1 MNFKAANKKSLAI
14 LLANLFIAVLF
25 VISIFAANSAKAD
38 TLIVPNNDQYQ
49 DFLLEPYKP
58 GKPSIVAFKDPHCG
72 YCIKALGRLDKLSEY
87 NVYMFWAG
95 ILGERSERTVA
106 KIMQC
111 AEPISQSVFDSVMAR
126 SSDIN
131 CDIGDKQSLAQLNA
145 LNDGMVA
152 NYQPNSVPSYFFGG
166 RRVHI
171 GQLDKFKRDLQM
183 NITPIQL
190 QWERYTDLRV
200 DDVEHT
206 GLANAIIFLS
216 PDSLK
221 KPYILQA
228 LNKERKYNWFVV
240 DTGCKSGVTCSK
252 KQKLAE
258 ELKLLMDLSDADVN
272 GTSLVINGTV
282 INKGRY
288 NHYFSRGLATILA
301 SS

>member
-1 MNFKAANKKSLAI
+1 M
-14 LLANLFIAVLF
+14 
-25 VISIFAANSAKAD
+25 
-38 TLIVPNNDQYQ
+38 PNNDQYQ
-49 DFLLEPYKP
+49 EFLLEPYKP

-72 YCIKALGRLDKLSEY
+72 YCIKALGRLDRLSEY

-111 AEPISQSVFDSVMAR
+111 AEPVSQSVFNSVMAR

-131 CDIGDKQSLAQLNA
+131 CDIGDKQSLAQLNE

-152 NYQPNSVPSYFFGG
+152 NYQPNAVPSYYFGG
-166 RRVHI
+166 RKVYI
-171 GQLDKFKRDLQM
+171 SQLDKFKRGLQM

-190 QWERYTDLRV
+190 QWERYKDLRV
-200 DDVEHT
+200 DDVNHT

-216 PDSLK
+216 GDSPK

-240 DTGCKSGVTCSK
+240 DTGCKSGGKCSK

-288 NHYFSRGLATILA
+288 NQYFSRGLATILA